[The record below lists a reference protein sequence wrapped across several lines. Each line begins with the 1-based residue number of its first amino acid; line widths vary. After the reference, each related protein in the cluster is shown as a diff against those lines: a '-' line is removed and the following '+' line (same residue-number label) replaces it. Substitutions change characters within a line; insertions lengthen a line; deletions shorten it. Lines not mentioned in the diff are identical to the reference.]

1 MGELVH
7 ETVCNCLAVRQAA
20 RQITQLYD
28 DELAGTGLRA
38 TQYPV
43 LSRLSRIQPATMQEL
58 ADALAMDRTTLA
70 HNLKPL
76 EREGWVS
83 IGVRGDDRRV
93 RRLQLTATGAEK
105 LNSARSSWKKAQKRF
120 EKAFGESEAGELR
133 RLLNRVV
140 ETTR

>member
-1 MGELVH
+1 MDELAH

-28 DELAGTGLRA
+28 DELSGTGLRS
-38 TQYPV
+38 TQYTV
-43 LSRLSRIQPATMQEL
+43 LARLARIQPATMQEL
-58 ADALAMDRTTLA
+58 ADALAMDRTTLT

-83 IGVRGDDRRV
+83 IGVRGDDRRT
-93 RRLQLTATGAEK
+93 RRLQLTATGTTTLEA
-105 LNSARSSWKKAQKRF
+105 ARPAWKKAQRRF
-120 EKAFGESEAGELR
+120 EKAFGESESEELR

-140 ETTR
+140 KTTR